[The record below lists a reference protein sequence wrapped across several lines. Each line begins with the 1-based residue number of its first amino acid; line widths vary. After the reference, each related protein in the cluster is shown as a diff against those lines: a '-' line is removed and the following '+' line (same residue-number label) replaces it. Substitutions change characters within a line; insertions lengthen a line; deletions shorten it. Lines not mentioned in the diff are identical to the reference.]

1 LGLVNVKPVKP
12 FENQLGRTARP
23 AKTSKPTN
31 ICESLYHINYTMFN
45 FSSEKLLF
53 YSFPPEQTALED
65 PSGTS

>member
-1 LGLVNVKPVKP
+1 
-12 FENQLGRTARP
+12 
-23 AKTSKPTN
+23 
-31 ICESLYHINYTMFN
+31 MFN